1 MKKTTFAALA
11 GIAAVSIALTGC
23 GRADTPAE
31 TGAEGGETAAAGGGF
46 AADATIGV
54 ALPDRTSENWVLA
67 GDLFTNGLEEAGF
80 TGNVQYAGSSNSVGD
95 QQQQIQSMISA
106 GAEVIIVGAADTNQ
120 LATQLEAADAADI
133 TVIAYDRLIQNSDL
147 VDYYVAFDNYHVG
160 ELQAQSLLDG
170 LEERYGDE
178 DAWNVELFSG
188 SADDS
193 NSAVF
198 FDGAMSVLQPKI
210 DDGTLTVVSEQ
221 TTVQQTA
228 TEDWAAENA
237 QNRMDTILQNSYQ
250 GEDLHGVLSPNDNLA
265 RAILT
270 SVQNDGRD
278 LPVVTGQDSEVESVQ
293 SIVAGDQYS
302 TIYKDTRALVAAA
315 IEMAQAL
322 QAGEEPTTTGTS
334 DNGAV
339 EVPANLLEPV
349 IVTQANAAEAYADNE
364 DLAPLTE

>member
-1 MKKTTFAALA
+1 MRKTTIAALA

-23 GRADTPAE
+23 GRADTG
-31 TGAEGGETAAAGGGF
+31 TGAEGESGEPQAGF

-67 GDLFTNGLEEAGF
+67 GDLFTNGLTDAGF

-95 QQQQIQSMISA
+95 QQQQIQSMIA
-106 GAEVIIVGAADTNQ
+106 DGAEVIIIGAADTGQ

-133 TVIAYDRLIQNSDL
+133 TVIAYDRLIQDSEL
-147 VDYYVAFDNYHVG
+147 VDYYVAFDNFNVG
-160 ELQAQSLLDG
+160 VLQAQSLLEG
-170 LEERYGDE
+170 LEAQHGDV
-178 DAWNVELFSG
+178 DTWNIELFSG

-198 FDGAMSVLQPKI
+198 FDGAMSVLQPMI
-210 DDGTLTVVSEQ
+210 DDGTLNIVSGQ

-237 QNRMDTILQNSYQ
+237 QNRMDTILQASYG

-270 SVQNDGRD
+270 SVQNAGRD
-278 LPVVTGQDSEVESVQ
+278 VPVVTGQDSEVESVQ
-293 SIVAGDQYS
+293 SIVDGVQYS

-322 QAGEEPTTTGTS
+322 QAGEEPTTTGTQ
-334 DNGAV
+334 DNGAY
-339 EVPANLLEPV
+339 EVPSNLLEPV
-349 IVTQANAAEAYADNE
+349 IVTQENAAEAYAENP
-364 DLAPLTE
+364 DLAPLTEG